1 MTEKMKTLIAFRSK
15 MGKSAE
21 SAKIIASILREKFNL
36 QVEVVDLKEEKKKKS
51 SWRSIKRSLLAQV
64 LEWENDTEEHGNFCT
79 KMILVGKKSSSLSV
93 RCGL

>member
-36 QVEVVDLKEEKKKKS
+36 QVEVVDLKEEKKRNRAGGVS
-51 SWRSIKRSLLAQV
+51 
-64 LEWENDTEEHGNFCT
+64 NDHYW
-79 KMILVGKKSSSLSV
+79 L
-93 RCGL
+93 RY